1 MINLGE
7 KFEQTWK
14 QLKRLHT
21 LPIDLSRIDLI
32 RNKEL
37 RNLLDVAQMIPL
49 VAELGLNDEA
59 IAEFPL
65 NLRPFCGQ
73 GLRIWQYPIQFGQYL
88 IDLSQLNIASY
99 MEIGVRHGGSFVA
112 TVEYLQRFNPI
123 HHAIA
128 VDIIPCPSLEEYRHL
143 QPAAE
148 FMQINS
154 LSKEFEDMVTQQ
166 SSLDLVFIDSFQD
179 EKQYMTEFQAI
190 KSKAKHIAFHDIAN
204 IDHLGVKNFWKNL
217 KASGEYNCQ
226 EYIDQYPDIS
236 NSYMGIGLASL
247 KENSHG

>member
-1 MINLGE
+1 MVNLE
-7 KFEQTWK
+7 AKFEQTWK

-21 LPIDLSRIDLI
+21 LPIDLSRVNLI
-32 RNKEL
+32 RNKDL
-37 RNLLDVAQMIPL
+37 KKLLDVTQMINL

-59 IAEFPL
+59 ISEFPL
-65 NLRPFCGQ
+65 NMRPFCGQ
-73 GLRIWQYPIQFGQYL
+73 GLRIWQYPIQFGKYL
-88 IDLSQLNIASY
+88 IDLSQFNIRSY

-123 HHAIA
+123 HYAIA

-143 QPAAE
+143 QPATE
-148 FMQINS
+148 FIQINS
-154 LSKEFEDMVTQQ
+154 LSKEFEHMVAHQDPI
-166 SSLDLVFIDSFQD
+166 DLVFIDSFQD
-179 EKQYMTEFQAI
+179 ENQYISEFQVI

-204 IDHLGVKNFWKNL
+204 IDHPGVQNFWRNL
-217 KASGEYNCQ
+217 KASGEYNCR
-226 EYIDQYPDIS
+226 EYIDQYPNIT